1 MDWVVKAVPSMG
13 HMCVVSCC
21 PFFRLSSVTVPFFVP
36 DHANSYV
43 APAPEAFY
51 GIIDLL
57 AILPYYIEIAL
68 TQDTVRSPTYSPC
81 ER

>member
-21 PFFRLSSVTVPFFVP
+21 PFFRLSSVTVPFLS
-36 DHANSYV
+36 DHANLLAV
-43 APAPEAFY
+43 PVPEAFY
-51 GIIDLL
+51 GITDLL
-57 AILPYYIEIAL
+57 TVLPYYIEIAL
-68 TQDTVRSPTYSPC
+68 AQNKVRSPPHSPC